1 MNNTVLVVIV
11 LVVLLVAFI
20 MWQNSQAQKSQ
31 NEQMLWLM
39 QNQNNQ
45 GESNMWSSMGNWS
58 DIIGGIGGLFGGGG
72 NSGNGGDLITWNPND
87 DDTDS
92 FDMDEWAR
100 NSGSRLIN
108 TSPVN
113 PPYAPSTQVNATL
126 GFNNLQNMVDNGWGI
141 ELNG

>member
-20 MWQNSQAQKSQ
+20 MWQNSQAQRSQ

-45 GESNMWSSMGNWS
+45 GESNMWSSMGTWA
-58 DIIGGIGGLFGGGG
+58 DIISGFGGLFGGG
-72 NSGNGGDLITWNPND
+72 SGNDNGEDIEPESNL
-87 DDTDS
+87 
-92 FDMDEWAR
+92 
-100 NSGSRLIN
+100 RLIN